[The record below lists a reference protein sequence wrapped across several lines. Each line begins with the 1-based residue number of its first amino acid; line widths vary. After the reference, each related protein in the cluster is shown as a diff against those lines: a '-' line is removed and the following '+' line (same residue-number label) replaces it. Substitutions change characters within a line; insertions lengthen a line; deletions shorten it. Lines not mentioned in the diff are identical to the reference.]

1 MPLLPDTGYTP
12 TQDELASVEAW
23 FAAYDAHSA
32 GRDIARMADLAVFP
46 LNLVSDNAA
55 GDGASAQ
62 WDREQFIGTMTQVMG
77 EGADGDLSFDSV
89 RTPVFLT
96 SAMAVVFTDSTMT
109 TATGETQQLRY
120 ADVLIKRNG
129 EWAFQT
135 MIQGGWGDSLS

>member
-23 FAAYDAHSA
+23 FAEYDAHSA

-109 TATGETQQLRY
+109 TAAGETQQLRY